1 MKTRYFVIK
10 LGRLLEACLVDLS
23 FVFNTLSAPSHLAR
37 KAFLVRSLA
46 SFFLASVFMASC
58 SSQPSVSFDFEC
70 PEKRLVQLS
79 LIDLSSSGRAKDI
92 LDERL
97 KTIQSDIERVTDCE
111 GTFSLVAWSVSSASS
126 FRVFQGTLSTSGATE
141 IGRDRKISRAV
152 ATTMA
157 EVRAGITEAFEK
169 VDPVGSDLFGA
180 FSLAEEQAKSL
191 GQDEQ
196 LEISILTDAITNVS
210 PGSIN
215 RSDLTEAKVI
225 EIAQIS
231 SRINLRDLK
240 VKMVGIGKTGI
251 EATQPPQDYVL
262 LVKTYARAMCENT
275 GAKCSIQT
283 LIIG

>member
-1 MKTRYFVIK
+1 
-10 LGRLLEACLVDLS
+10 
-23 FVFNTLSAPSHLAR
+23 
-37 KAFLVRSLA
+37 
-46 SFFLASVFMASC
+46 MASC

-157 EVRAGITEAFEK
+157 EVRAGITEAFDYLSYIVK
-169 VDPVGSDLFGA
+169 RKQKLNSFINA
-180 FSLAEEQAKSL
+180 
-191 GQDEQ
+191 
-196 LEISILTDAITNVS
+196 LTDDDKITFKN
-210 PGSIN
+210 G
-215 RSDLTEAKVI
+215 
-225 EIAQIS
+225 
-231 SRINLRDLK
+231 
-240 VKMVGIGKTGI
+240 
-251 EATQPPQDYVL
+251 
-262 LVKTYARAMCENT
+262 
-275 GAKCSIQT
+275 
-283 LIIG
+283 